1 MANFSFTKVSNT
13 SGPYSVFRN
22 PSINDVGTVVF
33 EAFIAVDTPPTGI
46 LTGSGGSTT
55 TIAEG
60 SAPIDVVFNPSINKV
75 ETTAYAGVGYTGEAG
90 ILTSSGGSITNLVNS
105 SGHFSFFSSTSI
117 KNRGTTAFL
126 AGLDTGDTGIFTSS
140 SGELTM
146 IASSGDRFSAFDVGL
161 STEGGDG
168 IFAAYTLPLINDE
181 GTVAFN
187 AGLDTGDTGIFI
199 SNEGEITTLA
209 DSSSRFNAF
218 GSAAVNDEGTVA
230 FLAEL
235 DGGDRGIFTG
245 SGSEIATIVDDSGLF
260 SYFNS
265 NPSINKLGTVAFEA
279 ELDAGGSGIFIGPD
293 PIVDK
298 VILIGDSLFG
308 STVTELFISQ
318 KGLNDAGQLAFQ
330 ATLADG
336 NRAVFRVRSRGSIIS
351 RPSQLEP
358 DVPL

>member
-60 SAPIDVVFNPSINKV
+60 SAPIDVVFNPSINKA
-75 ETTAYAGVGYTGEAG
+75 ETTAYAGVGYT
-90 ILTSSGGSITNLVNS
+90 
-105 SGHFSFFSSTSI
+105 
-117 KNRGTTAFL
+117 
-126 AGLDTGDTGIFTSS
+126 
-140 SGELTM
+140 
-146 IASSGDRFSAFDVGL
+146 
-161 STEGGDG
+161 
-168 IFAAYTLPLINDE
+168 
-181 GTVAFN
+181 
-187 AGLDTGDTGIFI
+187 
-199 SNEGEITTLA
+199 
-209 DSSSRFNAF
+209 
-218 GSAAVNDEGTVA
+218 
-230 FLAEL
+230 
-235 DGGDRGIFTG
+235 
-245 SGSEIATIVDDSGLF
+245 
-260 SYFNS
+260 YFNS
-265 NPSINKLGTVAFEA
+265 DPSINKLGTVAFEA

-298 VILIGDSLFG
+298 VIVVGDSLFG

-336 NRAVFRVRSRGSIIS
+336 NRAVFRADPRPVPESSSVELFSVAAIVLIGCHWRGQMMRTRRSR
-351 RPSQLEP
+351 
-358 DVPL
+358 